1 MSRIEAENLVL
12 VRGGQRVL
20 DGVSLHVDGGELL
33 GLVGPNGAGKTSLLK
48 CLACLLPCAGD
59 VRLDGVSLAALSPRE
74 RATRLAYLG
83 QDGRLGWALTLVDFV
98 ALGRLPHRPRW
109 GAWRLCG
116 EDEAA
121 IDAAIAVMRIDPL
134 RFRRVDHLSG
144 GECARARLARA
155 LAVGATVLLADE
167 PVAALDPYHQLN
179 VMELLA
185 RQCAAG
191 ATVIT
196 ALHDLTLASRFCH
209 RVLLLDRG
217 RAVAHGEPRHVLTPR
232 NLQRVYHISAMT
244 GEHHNERYVM
254 PWRCQPNPD

>member
-1 MSRIEAENLVL
+1 MSRIETENLVL

-20 DGVSLHVDGGELL
+20 DGISLRVDNGELL

-59 VRLDGVSLAALSPRE
+59 IRLDGETLTALPPRE
-74 RATRLAYLG
+74 RATRIAYLG
-83 QDGRLGWALTLVDFV
+83 QDGRLGWALTLADFV

-109 GAWRLCG
+109 GAWRLRAS
-116 EDEAA
+116 DEAA
-121 IDAAIAVMRIDPL
+121 IDEAIAAMRIAPL
-134 RFRRVDHLSG
+134 RSRRVDRLSG

-155 LAVGATVLLADE
+155 LAVGAAVLLADE

-185 RQCAAG
+185 QRCAAG
-191 ATVIT
+191 ATVLV

-232 NLQRVYHISAMT
+232 NLQRIYHISAMT
-244 GEHHNERYVM
+244 GEHCNEHYVM
-254 PWRCQPNPD
+254 PWRCHPDPD